1 MKSKKNGTR
10 QSVHGHIFIIITII
24 IFQNRLKDFIAK
36 KKNPEGCTGEP
47 KTKACSKKITLER
60 TAGAEPNKKQSA
72 NLSIVFVARGMNY
85 LKFKAIW

>member
-1 MKSKKNGTR
+1 MVQGRAFMVTFSLLLLLLFFKISLNILLPR
-10 QSVHGHIFIIITII
+10 
-24 IFQNRLKDFIAK
+24 
-36 KKNPEGCTGEP
+36 KKNPECCTGEP

-85 LKFKAIW
+85 LKFKDIW